1 MSSGSE
7 KLTRSLEDYLE
18 AIAVLHERE
27 GKATVTALSEA
38 VGVKKPSVDWA
49 VRRLSGAGLVTHE
62 RYGDIELTD
71 EGARLAD
78 EVYRRHK
85 ALLSFLTGILMVDP
99 ETAEA
104 DACRMEHALSR
115 ESIHRLESY
124 ISFVMKCY
132 PGRSD
137 WENIFNRYVED
148 GGDERVM
155 PPDLHG
161 GSSSGS
167 EAQP

>member
-27 GKATVTALSEA
+27 GRATVTALSEA

-49 VRRLSGAGLVTHE
+49 LKKLSDAGLVNHE

-71 EGARLAD
+71 EGAVLAG
-78 EVYRRHK
+78 EVYRRHR

-115 ESIHRLESY
+115 ESIHRLERY

-137 WENIFNRYVED
+137 WEDIFNRYVEE
-148 GGDERVM
+148 GKDERTVL
-155 PPDLHG
+155 PVLDG
-161 GSSSGS
+161 DSSPRG